1 MIDLNMKQAI
11 GVFDSGVGGLSVWKE
26 LIRIL
31 PNEDFVYYAD
41 NANCPY
47 GPKSKDEVI
56 ALSNKVASFLIK
68 QGVKMIVVACNTATA
83 ASIDYLRSTYSIPFV
98 GMEPA
103 IKPAALNTKT
113 GCIGVLA
120 TAGTLSGGL
129 FNKTR
134 QKYAADKKV
143 IMQVGTGLVEL
154 VESGQHHSDEAF
166 ALLTEYI
173 SPMLEANADQIV
185 LGCTHYPFFRPL
197 VDKIAGKNVTIVD
210 SAPAVAKR
218 AYDLLQTKGMLYTEN
233 ELARHCFYSSGDAVT
248 VRFLLEHSLNVD
260 PKSIYIKENVL
271 L

>member
-1 MIDLNMKQAI
+1 MKQAI

-26 LIRIL
+26 LVKIL
-31 PNEDFVYYAD
+31 PNEDLVYYAD

-47 GPKSKDEVI
+47 GPKSKEEVI
-56 ALSNKVASFLIK
+56 ALSKKVASFLIE
-68 QGVKMIVVACNTATA
+68 QNVKMVVVACNTATA
-83 ASIDYLRSTYSIPFV
+83 AAIDYLRTTYSIPFV

-120 TAGTLSGGL
+120 TAGTLSGSL
-129 FNKTR
+129 FNATR

-154 VESGQHHSDEAF
+154 VESARHHSDEART
-166 ALLTEYI
+166 LLMEYI

-197 VDKIAGKNVTIVD
+197 VDDIAGPNVTIVD

-218 AYDLLQTKGMLYTEN
+218 AYDLLKARNMLYGAN
-233 ELARHCFYSSGDAVT
+233 EPAHHCFYSSGKADT
-248 VRFLLEHSLNVD
+248 MRLLLEHSLNVD
-260 PKSIYIKENVL
+260 PKTICIKENARL
-271 L
+271 